1 MVERVEEQSQVISQR
16 EEQISNMAKTIEKLQ
31 AQLANL
37 PQQEETKEEE
47 PRGSIQ
53 IEIIEAKLDRS
64 TEYFGKQDPFAELSI
79 RM

>member
-31 AQLANL
+31 AQLASL
-37 PQQEETKEEE
+37 PQQEETKEGE